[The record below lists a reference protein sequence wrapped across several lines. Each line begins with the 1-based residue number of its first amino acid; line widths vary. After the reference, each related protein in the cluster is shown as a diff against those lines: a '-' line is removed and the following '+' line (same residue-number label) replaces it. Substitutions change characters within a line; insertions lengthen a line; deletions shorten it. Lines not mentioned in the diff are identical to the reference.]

1 MEGWVSD
8 GVRKLGRKKLS
19 EELGV
24 AGRIGRRQ
32 PGRPCSRCIYD
43 STIPGTT
50 FDGDGMCSY
59 CKLHDE
65 MDAQYPTGAEGEILL
80 QGAVD
85 EMREAGRGK
94 EFDCVLG
101 VSGGCDSSFLAH
113 ELVSRGLRPLAVH
126 FDNTWDSPI
135 ATNNIY
141 TVLDKLE
148 IPLETLVVDNLEYDD
163 IHRSF
168 IESGVRDLEAPTD
181 IGLMGVLYR
190 ASEKHGIKYIV
201 EGHSFRT
208 EGVSPLGWL
217 YMDGRY
223 VRGVHRQFGT
233 LPMETYPNM
242 PFNQF
247 VKWAAFSGIRRLRPL
262 YWLDY
267 DKEATKAFLA
277 EEYDWEWYGGH
288 HLENRWSNFYHTYFL
303 PQRFGLDQRVNELSG
318 RVRSGQLDRET
329 AQREYDADP
338 VVDPEILAMVKKRLG
353 YSEKRWVELMEAP
366 RRHYTDY
373 PTYKKTFERLRA
385 FFWVLYRLDRVPKTF
400 YVKFCQSKSLVGAK
414 SN

>member
-1 MEGWVSD
+1 MTG
-8 GVRKLGRKKLS
+8 G
-19 EELGV
+19 
-24 AGRIGRRQ
+24 IGSWSPPSRRRSGQ
-32 PGRPCSRCIYD
+32 PCVRCIYD

-50 FDGDGMCSY
+50 FDNDGVCSY
-59 CKLHDE
+59 CALHDE
-65 MDAQYPTGAEGEILL
+65 MDSQYPTGEAGEVLL
-80 QGAVD
+80 QRAVD

-141 TVLDKLE
+141 TVLDKLK

-190 ASEKHGIKYIV
+190 ASAKHGIKYIV

-223 VRGVHRQFGT
+223 VREVHREFGT
-233 LPMETYPNM
+233 IPMKTYPNM
-242 PFNQF
+242 PFTKF

-267 DKEATKAFLA
+267 DKEATKTFLVD
-277 EEYDWEWYGGH
+277 EYDWEWYGGH

-303 PQRFGLDQRVNELSG
+303 PQRFGIDQRVNELSG
-318 RVRSGQLDRET
+318 RVRSGQLSRVM
-329 AQREYDADP
+329 AQSEYDEDP
-338 VVDPEILAMVKKRLG
+338 VVDPELLAMVKKRLG
-353 YSEKRWVELMEAP
+353 YSEERWAELMGAP
-366 RRHYTDY
+366 HRHYTDY
-373 PTYKKTFERLRA
+373 PTYKKTFERMRV

-400 YVKFCQSKSLVGAK
+400 YVKFCQSRSLVGT
-414 SN
+414 S